1 MGRRRDY
8 EILINVDDSQVIRA
22 MENIEDAIDDMAKE
36 ASKDFERLIDSLD
49 DISGHARRSADT
61 LELMD
66 KQGGRGFNNV
76 GRSARASGVRIG
88 AVAGIVA
95 SLTSK
100 LIDLGQEGVRAFSEL
115 IKESVRAA
123 QVLET
128 TGASL
133 VGIFEGNEEAALA
146 ALGRIREES
155 IRLGVDISEL
165 APAFLPRLE
174 NLDQFARVAELA
186 AGLARIDP
194 AQGAPG
200 ARIALQEALSGEL
213 LTLRRRFEIDIRPIQ
228 QAQEELGE
236 MEGLLVGLQNV
247 LAARGQDF
255 ETLGDTAA
263 FTFGQTRTLAE
274 DAQKTFGEP
283 ILDALKEDF
292 QALNDFILEN
302 KDSIDI
308 IAGALGD
315 VIADIADLTGDQL
328 LGFVEDLDFDAIQQI
343 ILDIQDLIDIIEALR
358 QVNEINP
365 FRQLSDG
372 IGETLP
378 DLFDLETAMKAVI
391 QLMGLINAAA
401 AAGIEAVT
409 GYFEI
414 VGGIASGDISFGQL
428 SEEWDRLG
436 ESVRGAARD
445 ELSEASSIIED
456 LNTRLEENEQRL
468 RDRIQAQKEDSE
480 EGLAAAD
487 SILAQKQALEE
498 EAKAAEEAAEAQ
510 EKINEAREKF
520 DIGKERAE
528 FDLLLDQQRKALD
541 AEIEF
546 AQKREDIARKNEQAI
561 ADIRRK
567 NAQRIIDAAT
577 DLQRD
582 EEDIA
587 RDQARR
593 IEDLEEES
601 AKKRTEI
608 ETNYRRELERIR
620 FAFDA
625 QEAIRAND
633 TIAFLRIQRR
643 KDFELEQ
650 AKQQREEEVQDAEQS
665 AVERR
670 EELQKQLEREIE
682 DARIANQRKLEDLR
696 IALQRDFEEQQIN
709 YQSEI
714 EQQQIA
720 EQRKRE
726 ELQRSFQ
733 QQREDFNRH
742 WERKLQDLQRN
753 LQKELEI
760 IRQFEQRKAAIQ
772 RSRRVEAGR
781 QTADEALRQR
791 ALNVAK
797 SKGRDDLI
805 SRIQDASRD
814 ELTEILKQLIG
825 DRGRIGGRQFGGYTP
840 AGIDFLVGERGPE
853 VLRLPVAGEI
863 IPNYRL
869 KFNPATAGLSRQTTV
884 NNRTT
889 NLNLDAMLDTLS
901 PQQIAIVQQLVRQLQ
916 LSVQ

>member
-8 EILINVDDSQVIRA
+8 EILVKVDDKQVLEALRRIDASIEKVAKRGDRA
-22 MENIEDAIDDMAKE
+22 FN
-36 ASKDFERLIDSLD
+36 
-49 DISGHARRSADT
+49 DIG
-61 LELMD
+61 
-66 KQGGRGFNNV
+66 NNA
-76 GRSARASGVRIG
+76 GRSGVKIG

-100 LIDLGQEGVRAFSEL
+100 LIDLGQEGVSAFGQL
-115 IKESVRAA
+115 ITESVRAA

-128 TGASL
+128 TEASL

-146 ALGRIREES
+146 ALDRIREES

-292 QALNDFILEN
+292 QAINDFILEN

-409 GYFEI
+409 GYFGI
-414 VGGIASGDISFGQL
+414 VGGLASGDISFDQL

-487 SILAQKQALEE
+487 SILAQNQ
-498 EAKAAEEAAEAQ
+498 AAEEAAEAQ

-608 ETNYRRELERIR
+608 ETDYRRELERIRER

-633 TIAFLRIQRR
+633 AIAFLRIQRR

-665 AVERR
+665 AIERR
-670 EELQKQLEREIE
+670 EELQEQLEREIE

-696 IALQRDFEEQQIN
+696 IALQRDLEEQQIN
-709 YQSEI
+709 YQREI

-840 AGIDFLVGERGPE
+840 AGIDFLVGESGPE